1 MVEPPFP
8 TDEPTIHFHSED
20 TEFDLPQQGRLQQW
34 IESIIRRESGI
45 LQQLSFIFC
54 SDNYLHALNVE
65 YLQHDDLTDVITF
78 PYQEPPRI
86 EGDIFISID
95 RVRDN
100 AASFGMS
107 FEQEL
112 HRVMIHGV
120 LHLCGYTDKSEEA
133 KKIMTAKEDEALALL

>member
-1 MVEPPFP
+1 MVAPPFP
-8 TDEPTIHFHSED
+8 ADEPAIHFHSED
-20 TEFDLPQQGRLQQW
+20 IEFDLPKQDALQQW
-34 IESIIRRESGI
+34 IETVIRRESGI
-45 LQQLSFIFC
+45 LQQLTFIFC
-54 SDNYLHALNVE
+54 SDHYLHALNVE

-78 PYQEPPRI
+78 PYQKPPHI

-100 AASFGMS
+100 AASFGTS

-120 LHLCGYTDKSEEA
+120 LHLCGYADKTPEA
-133 KKIMTAKEDEALALL
+133 QKIMTAKEDEALGLL